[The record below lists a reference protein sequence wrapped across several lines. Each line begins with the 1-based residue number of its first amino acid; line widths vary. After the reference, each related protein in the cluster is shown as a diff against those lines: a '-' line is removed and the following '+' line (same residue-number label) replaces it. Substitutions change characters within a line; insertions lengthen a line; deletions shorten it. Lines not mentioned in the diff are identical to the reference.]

1 MEPSVATLTDA
12 ATVSSLPAATSVSI
26 GERVTPEESREKL
39 TEEVISK
46 LMTII
51 KNVTTL
57 FDLQEEDWNMDC
69 EYVIEKFL
77 NKSDQPILTIY
88 FDQDDLKASLG
99 FPECRVTD
107 LHLYYRRNLKV
118 DLDEHNFHNEVGWL
132 TLDGNPE
139 QSIYALMT
147 GLQAP
152 MMYTIKHWPNLIKN
166 KFLLQFTKFLLDL
179 AELKYNMLGLTG
191 IHVPMEAYSITP
203 EKAPS
208 DRGLITRFNSVI
220 LQWYSHINANIKG
233 LEAASMLD
241 NPLPVDE
248 YKFWVHR
255 YDNLSGIWEQLGD
268 PQVGHIVRILIA
280 AQSEYVDRFIRMI
293 RQLKEAIEI
302 ADSNRR
308 YLHLLLEPCGLLEQ
322 ATELDAI
329 PGVLPHIL
337 FTFKFIWANS
347 PHYNDDNL
355 LIRQLQALC
364 NQVVTKCKDTVNL
377 RVVLDGK
384 PRTGIKMFNKIVNCL
399 DNFQTL
405 YNRAVALHNQ
415 YHKKVWEVD
424 TEKIFSQIN
433 TLKQRAEDVVH
444 ICEAMKTFGRIDEK
458 VAIQKPTFG
467 WTRASEYQK
476 VVDLIED
483 KFNEHF
489 MDVSKSQDA
498 LIELHSN
505 TWPGAMFR
513 FREGLREIEVIVENL
528 LDNIF
533 STVKNVEEG
542 VELLTILHHYSNSEQ
557 LRLTFEKRTT
567 DVHKLFLK
575 EIDEAKKEV
584 MIGRRCHM
592 RGTPRYGGRAVVAHQ
607 KKQRLK
613 LLFKT
618 INEAEWLPDTSLELE
633 LRENYHNL
641 ITDLNEYNDRLFEKW
656 IRSVPDNFEQRL
668 RKPLFARAST
678 PYLIAI
684 NLDSSMREIASECE
698 FWLQIGKGLPQHIM
712 NYFRKRY
719 HELCLLYNR
728 VQALTFAHNRI
739 ILSLSNCEKLLFKE
753 HLLFLR
759 KQMASG
765 FTETYNWVNDATTQY
780 VEEAT
785 TFVTNMLDFVDDF
798 KECNYYI
805 RDLCHEMAC
814 VKLVEIETGT
824 DYALYDFLESL
835 TESRDKAIK
844 TLSEKYKLIND
855 FLLVVYDGFH
865 GAQKKVKG
873 YWMKYIESIDFL
885 VEDAFLLCI
894 VFSPTLLEIGSLLKG
909 IFIGLASSLQIFPRI
924 TDKFKIKRLKKLA
937 PIPAVITGDKDC
949 QKINNSIEEVI
960 STTYNNLQHYLDEW
974 LAYRSIWETDRDL
987 FFARFERRNPSK
999 EAFSQ
1004 EIDRYFAYARHIR
1017 DMDHLSHCNFLL
1029 INSMRLKET
1038 IIKHCEVWA
1047 KRLKYLLF
1055 KCTARHIE
1063 DVYKYCHQ
1071 LGTKVNEEPQTLHD
1085 LPDALKLHSI
1095 LLADIPKKEYWF
1107 PIIYDQFEMLLWY
1120 SDDVPDIIRE
1130 RADGI
1135 KKIWTEYLE
1144 SLNRA
1149 EDMLEISVASFKT
1162 TQLKEMADF
1171 KSDVS
1176 NLLKDFQ
1183 NNAPFSADKS
1193 SYASLQWVKAFAE
1206 TIREAQAREEELVNN
1221 LKIFKIN
1228 QEPSSTL
1235 KSLDKMTEDLAV
1247 VWILGNEWDEQ
1258 YSQYN
1263 LLHFKELDID
1273 SMEIFANETYKKF
1286 TNLMK
1291 LFRDKNWPAIEQLRK
1306 KVDTFR
1312 RAIPMLADLKN
1323 QNLKKRHWD
1332 QIRDIVGVNFDE
1344 TADDFTL
1351 EKIIKLGLI
1360 DFAEHIADISNSA
1373 TMEVGI
1379 ENQLKMIRITWQD
1392 ADLNMEPHKDKGV
1405 YRLKAMD
1412 ELFAQLE
1419 EHQNILS
1426 AMKGSRFAQPFI
1438 AEVDHWEKTLG
1449 LVLDVL
1455 EHALIV
1461 QKNYIYLENIFTGED
1476 ISKQLPKEADNFDRI
1491 AREWRFITKH
1501 MNKVKSA
1508 IKACSFPGLLKTEKK
1523 LIYGLEIIMR
1533 ALEKYLE
1540 TKRRVFPRFYFISND
1555 DLLEILGSSKRQ
1567 ENIQPH
1573 FKKCFDNIN
1582 KVKMQRLPNK
1592 VEGYGM
1598 SSADGEYVAFSKP
1611 ISLEGPV
1618 EDWLCDLEDIMRI
1631 TLRDQLKIVRVDL
1644 RMNLKNRDKWIM
1656 DHPGQLC
1663 ITASQLQWTTDVTKT
1678 LQQCRS
1684 LENHAPMKRL
1694 KKKQMQVLLKFSD
1707 AVRSDLTKLQRVKIV
1722 AIVTIEIHAKDVI
1735 EKLYKGNTMSTQAFE
1750 WLSQLRFYWDK
1761 DINDCVVRQTN
1772 TFFAYGY
1779 EYLGNSGRLVIT
1791 PLTDR
1796 CYITLT
1802 TALHLYRGGSPKGP
1816 AGTGKTETVKDLG
1829 KALAYYV
1836 IVINCSEGLDFK
1848 SMGRMFSG
1856 FAQSGAWGCFDE
1868 FNRINIEV
1876 LSVVAQQ
1883 ILSILAALAAKKKNF
1898 TFEGVSTKL
1907 VSTCGIFITMN
1918 PGYAGRTELPDNLK
1932 SMFRPISMMVPDSRL
1947 ISEITLFGE
1956 GFRDTR
1962 NLANKCFTLFSLC
1975 KQQLSQ
1981 QDHYE
1986 FGLRGLVALLR
1997 YSGKKR
2003 RQHSDLPEDQIL
2015 LLAMKDMNVAKLTSD
2030 DLPLFNGVCKDLFP
2044 SVDVPTIEYSTLLK
2058 TVKEEMAKHKLQ
2070 PVAIALTKI
2079 VQLYETKNSRH
2090 STVILGQ
2097 PGSAK
2102 TTTWKLLKNAM
2113 TILHSKG
2120 VAGFEHVQEYVINPK
2135 SVSLAELY
2143 GEYNLATNEWAD
2155 GILSNVMRKAC
2166 ADEHSFEKW
2175 ILFDG
2180 PVDAVWIE
2188 NMNSVMDD
2196 NKVLTLINSERITLA
2211 EPVSLVFEV
2220 EDLSQASPATVSRCG
2235 IIFNDYKDFG
2245 WQPYVDSWLEHFSN
2259 NDVYQANMRKH
2270 FEVWVKPGLLF
2281 RRRKVHQT
2289 VVIPEICSVASLCK
2303 LLTALAPPTKCAK
2316 VGMTPQESYPLM
2328 TRLWFLFCFV
2338 WSIGAPINEDGRILF
2353 DKWLRKLA
2361 SDIFPARDT
2370 VYDYCVSNKARE
2382 MHHWDTYLDP
2392 EWSFIPESTPFHK
2405 IIVPTVDTIRNEFLL
2420 SVLLGCGHPTLIVG
2434 IVGTGKTSAA
2444 IEALAGLDSTKYSTI
2459 TLNMSSK
2466 TSSTIVQDT
2475 IESRL
2480 EKRTKTVFVPVGGKK
2495 MITFMDDFNM
2505 PEKEIYGAQPP
2516 LELIRQWIDHGFWYN
2531 RQNQQI
2537 IAVRDMHLLA
2547 AMGPPGG
2554 GRNVISN
2561 RLLSKFCI
2569 LNLTFPTDSQIL
2581 RIFNTMFSIHL
2592 DSVNASLSHLTKPI
2606 TTMTLDLY
2614 KNVYR
2619 AMLPTPSK
2627 THYIFNLRDISKV
2640 FQGLLRSHAEM
2651 KTDEM
2656 ILKLWVHESFRVFH
2670 DLLND
2675 DVDRRWFY
2683 DAVNLKLQEVFSMD
2697 IPTLNGPGSAGI
2709 FCDFMNQ
2716 YGLYECIDDVQT
2728 LKTFIGQEMEEYN
2741 QAPGNSKLDLVF
2753 FTDAI
2758 VEICRIARIVSQPRG
2773 NSLIVALGGSGRQCI
2788 VRVAAWVSGLTT
2800 FKINI
2805 SKNYRVAEFKEDL
2818 KRVYYSAGVKDVPTV
2833 FLMTDSQVTDEGFLE
2848 LINSILSTGEVTKL
2862 YRPEEFDEIKKTL
2875 WDIARKQGL
2884 TLTSQ
2889 EAINSYFI
2897 DRVRSNLHLA
2907 LCMSPVGD
2915 IFRARLRQYPA
2926 LVSRTTIN
2934 WFTDW
2939 SQEALLEVA
2948 VKFLSDIDLLQTS
2961 TGKEM
2966 TVAAVAKIFSTIHV
2980 SVQMYSSIMLKELK
2994 RHNYVTP
3001 SSYLDVVQSY
3011 KKMLESKRIELST
3024 AANKLRGGLSKIE
3037 ETKNKVSGL
3046 TADLEEKN
3054 KEVYVATVECDVVM
3068 QKIMV
3073 DQKEAD
3079 VAKKGVEIRSE
3090 KIAKEE
3096 QECDQ
3101 QASEALEL
3109 LGEAMPALEE
3119 AMQALEALN
3128 KKDIAEVRSYGK
3140 PPYKVEMVMEAVC
3153 ILRGIEPVWAEAKKD
3168 LGDVNFLQ
3176 KLRDFDKD
3184 HVTDRTLKRIAL
3196 YTNNPE
3202 FEPEKVGVVSTAAKS
3217 LAMWVIAIEKYG
3229 KAYKIVAPRKA
3240 KWEEAVA
3247 SLKAKQEMLRKE
3259 QENLEKILARVREL
3273 EALFTA
3279 KMRQKDD
3286 LLYQADKL
3294 RAKLERAFGLVDGLS
3309 GEKIR
3314 WERTVAELDDNYIF
3328 LPSDCL
3334 VSTAFVSYCGPFLSA
3349 YRDQLLDQWSNV
3361 MDDVDFSNS
3370 PGFDMLEF
3378 LEKPHIVRMWNKLG
3392 LPTDSFSTENAI
3404 IITQSRKWPLIIDP
3418 QAQAHKWIK
3427 NMCQKDPNI
3436 VLYVIDFGTPKY
3448 LQILEKCVK
3457 RGHTCLLQN
3466 INETI
3471 DPNVIPVLEKVI
3483 VRKGNEEFM
3492 KCGDRLLEYNSKFQF
3507 YITTKL
3513 TNPHYLP
3520 EIATR
3525 TAIVNFAIK
3534 LEGLEAQ
3541 LLGIVV
3547 GKEKPKLEEE
3557 KDVMVTEIA
3566 EGRALLIELEDE
3578 LLRLLTT
3585 ATGSIL
3591 DDEHLFKTLQTSKT
3605 TAINEYDSIAKRAA
3619 LLFFVLKDMALVDP
3633 MYQFSLDSYK
3643 SLFEISIKKSKKSDD
3658 IKERIRLL
3666 NNYHS
3671 ESVYRN
3677 TCRGL
3682 FERHKLMFSFL
3693 VCLKIMDDAVDKS
3706 DFMFLLKGG
3715 VVLNR
3720 DAQPDNPCPD
3730 WMSAEIWD
3738 NISELEKLP
3747 GYKGIGRSFTQHK
3760 KDWQGWYL
3768 KTEPETLSLI
3778 GEWETCL
3785 TQFQKLVILRCLRP
3799 DRLGFGIARWIT
3811 ACIGSQ
3817 FTEPPVL
3824 DVASVLDDSSS
3835 SVPLVF
3841 VLSPGVDPTLSLMA
3855 LAESRKMSKKFRTLS
3870 LGQGQAPIATKMIE
3884 DGVRVG
3890 HWVFLANCHLSLSWM
3905 PALDKIIENLA
3916 SSFCSPDFRLWLS
3929 SNPHPDFP
3937 ISILQTS
3944 LKMTTEPP
3952 KGLKANMK
3960 RLYNIITE
3968 DKLEMCKCQEKFR
3981 KLVFSLCWFHAMVIE
3996 RKKFQ
4001 RLGWNVDYSFNDSD
4015 FEVSFNILSIYLDE
4029 YSTTPWEALK
4039 YLIAAVMYG
4048 GHVTDDW
4055 DKRLLVTYINE
4066 FFNDDVLSLKKYK
4079 LSSLLYYY
4087 VPEDGPLHMYRD
4099 IIHEFPIVDQPQAF
4113 GQHPNADIASL
4124 MVESKALLATMMS
4137 LQVTES
4143 SDDSLKEEK
4152 VLNLTKDM
4160 LGKLPQTIDYE
4171 TTAEKM
4177 GPSKTPLMVVLL
4189 QEIQRYNVLLLGIE
4203 QSLKNL
4209 QKGIKG
4215 FMVMT
4220 PDLENI
4226 FECLYEGKIPNPWLK
4241 AYPSMLSLGS
4251 WSRDLIHRVDHFSR
4265 WANTLTAPLAFWLSA
4280 FTFPTGFLTA
4290 VLQTAARKDSKSID
4304 QLVWDF
4310 TPLEQAVI
4318 RPPADGV
4325 FVRGMYLEGA
4335 SWNRKEQTLMEPGLL
4350 ELFCPLPPIHF
4361 LPVEQTKHKTKGL
4374 YECPVY
4380 YYPQR
4385 SGTQGRAAFVVV
4397 VELKSGNY
4405 SSEFWIKRGTAI
4417 LLSLPN

>member
-1 MEPSVATLTDA
+1 
-12 ATVSSLPAATSVSI
+12 
-26 GERVTPEESREKL
+26 
-39 TEEVISK
+39 
-46 LMTII
+46 MTII

-99 FPECRVTD
+99 FPECRFFFSISP
-107 LHLYYRRNLKV
+107 LYTKWYDSRTCSISCLGNSLK
-118 DLDEHNFHNEVGWL
+118 
-132 TLDGNPE
+132 
-139 QSIYALMT
+139 
-147 GLQAP
+147 
-152 MMYTIKHWPNLIKN
+152 
-166 KFLLQFTKFLLDL
+166 
-179 AELKYNMLGLTG
+179 
-191 IHVPMEAYSITP
+191 
-203 EKAPS
+203 
-208 DRGLITRFNSVI
+208 
-220 LQWYSHINANIKG
+220 
-233 LEAASMLD
+233 
-241 NPLPVDE
+241 
-248 YKFWVHR
+248 
-255 YDNLSGIWEQLGD
+255 
-268 PQVGHIVRILIA
+268 
-280 AQSEYVDRFIRMI
+280 
-293 RQLKEAIEI
+293 
-302 ADSNRR
+302 
-308 YLHLLLEPCGLLEQ
+308 
-322 ATELDAI
+322 
-329 PGVLPHIL
+329 
-337 FTFKFIWANS
+337 
-347 PHYNDDNL
+347 
-355 LIRQLQALC
+355 
-364 NQVVTKCKDTVNL
+364 
-377 RVVLDGK
+377 
-384 PRTGIKMFNKIVNCL
+384 
-399 DNFQTL
+399 
-405 YNRAVALHNQ
+405 
-415 YHKKVWEVD
+415 
-424 TEKIFSQIN
+424 
-433 TLKQRAEDVVH
+433 
-444 ICEAMKTFGRIDEK
+444 
-458 VAIQKPTFG
+458 
-467 WTRASEYQK
+467 
-476 VVDLIED
+476 
-483 KFNEHF
+483 
-489 MDVSKSQDA
+489 
-498 LIELHSN
+498 
-505 TWPGAMFR
+505 
-513 FREGLREIEVIVENL
+513 
-528 LDNIF
+528 
-533 STVKNVEEG
+533 
-542 VELLTILHHYSNSEQ
+542 
-557 LRLTFEKRTT
+557 
-567 DVHKLFLK
+567 
-575 EIDEAKKEV
+575 
-584 MIGRRCHM
+584 
-592 RGTPRYGGRAVVAHQ
+592 
-607 KKQRLK
+607 
-613 LLFKT
+613 
-618 INEAEWLPDTSLELE
+618 
-633 LRENYHNL
+633 
-641 ITDLNEYNDRLFEKW
+641 
-656 IRSVPDNFEQRL
+656 
-668 RKPLFARAST
+668 
-678 PYLIAI
+678 
-684 NLDSSMREIASECE
+684 
-698 FWLQIGKGLPQHIM
+698 
-712 NYFRKRY
+712 
-719 HELCLLYNR
+719 
-728 VQALTFAHNRI
+728 
-739 ILSLSNCEKLLFKE
+739 
-753 HLLFLR
+753 
-759 KQMASG
+759 
-765 FTETYNWVNDATTQY
+765 
-780 VEEAT
+780 
-785 TFVTNMLDFVDDF
+785 
-798 KECNYYI
+798 CNYPQKGH
-805 RDLCHEMAC
+805 RDRNR
-814 VKLVEIETGT
+814 
-824 DYALYDFLESL
+824 LYF
-835 TESRDKAIK
+835 
-844 TLSEKYKLIND
+844 
-855 FLLVVYDGFH
+855 
-865 GAQKKVKG
+865 
-873 YWMKYIESIDFL
+873 
-885 VEDAFLLCI
+885 
-894 VFSPTLLEIGSLLKG
+894 
-909 IFIGLASSLQIFPRI
+909 FI
-924 TDKFKIKRLKKLA
+924 T
-937 PIPAVITGDKDC
+937 V
-949 QKINNSIEEVI
+949 
-960 STTYNNLQHYLDEW
+960 
-974 LAYRSIWETDRDL
+974 
-987 FFARFERRNPSK
+987 
-999 EAFSQ
+999 
-1004 EIDRYFAYARHIR
+1004 
-1017 DMDHLSHCNFLL
+1017 
-1029 INSMRLKET
+1029 
-1038 IIKHCEVWA
+1038 
-1047 KRLKYLLF
+1047 
-1055 KCTARHIE
+1055 
-1063 DVYKYCHQ
+1063 
-1071 LGTKVNEEPQTLHD
+1071 
-1085 LPDALKLHSI
+1085 
-1095 LLADIPKKEYWF
+1095 
-1107 PIIYDQFEMLLWY
+1107 WY

-1149 EDMLEISVASFKT
+1149 EDMLEISV
-1162 TQLKEMADF
+1162 
-1171 KSDVS
+1171 
-1176 NLLKDFQ
+1176 
-1183 NNAPFSADKS
+1183 
-1193 SYASLQWVKAFAE
+1193 
-1206 TIREAQAREEELVNN
+1206 
-1221 LKIFKIN
+1221 
-1228 QEPSSTL
+1228 
-1235 KSLDKMTEDLAV
+1235 MTEDLAV

-1461 QKNYIYLENIFTGED
+1461 QKNYIYLEVCVNGYQTQILNLHSMLLELLVRTFPQNIFTGED

-1848 SMGRMFSG
+1848 SMGRMFSGKSPFSKLSSFVQVLNQFLKIQRSNYYEDNRTDFANISG

-2289 VVIPEICSVASLCK
+2289 VVIPEICSVSSLCK

-2592 DSVNASLSHLTKPI
+2592 DSVNASLSHL
-2606 TTMTLDLY
+2606 
-2614 KNVYR
+2614 
-2619 AMLPTPSK
+2619 S
-2627 THYIFNLRDISKV
+2627 
-2640 FQGLLRSHAEM
+2640 
-2651 KTDEM
+2651 
-2656 ILKLWVHESFRVFH
+2656 
-2670 DLLND
+2670 
-2675 DVDRRWFY
+2675 
-2683 DAVNLKLQEVFSMD
+2683 
-2697 IPTLNGPGSAGI
+2697 
-2709 FCDFMNQ
+2709 DFMNQ

-2961 TGKEM
+2961 TGK
-2966 TVAAVAKIFSTIHV
+2966 
-2980 SVQMYSSIMLKELK
+2980 
-2994 RHNYVTP
+2994 
-3001 SSYLDVVQSY
+3001 
-3011 KKMLESKRIELST
+3011 
-3024 AANKLRGGLSKIE
+3024 
-3037 ETKNKVSGL
+3037 
-3046 TADLEEKN
+3046 
-3054 KEVYVATVECDVVM
+3054 
-3068 QKIMV
+3068 
-3073 DQKEAD
+3073 
-3079 VAKKGVEIRSE
+3079 
-3090 KIAKEE
+3090 
-3096 QECDQ
+3096 
-3101 QASEALEL
+3101 
-3109 LGEAMPALEE
+3109 
-3119 AMQALEALN
+3119 ALEALN

-3605 TAINEYDSIAKRAA
+3605 TAINVNSRLLISVCPKHSIFNAKSHIFILQEYDSIAKRAA

-3835 SVPLVF
+3835 CVPLVF

-4290 VLQTAARKDSKSID
+4290 VLQ
-4304 QLVWDF
+4304 
-4310 TPLEQAVI
+4310 
-4318 RPPADGV
+4318 DGV

>member
-1 MEPSVATLTDA
+1 MEKILGHLLEEHFQLSPLNKAQHAYLKGRSTETALVEVTALIGKALEEKESAVGCFLDIGGAFDNTSYASIRNAAHKKGVSPPTIRWIMAMLSSREVFSEMGDYRVTVLANCGCPQGGVLSPLLWLLVADGLLTLLVEQGFEVAGYADDLAVIIRGRFDSTLSERVQVGLDLIQRWCDGEGLTLNPRKTTVVSFTRKRRSNVVAPTIQGTTLVLSEQVKYLGVILDRKLTWKPQTRHAVQKATKAMWACRRLMGKTWGISPRMAHWLYTAVVRPIVSYAALVWWRATNQQTVQAQLGTLQRQACLGITGAMRTCPTASMEALLGLPPLHIHIWRCAYLGAVRVRWSEMVGSFATRRLQDTIQHFGIDSAGVLISDVMPEKMNFRLPFKVAIPSRERWRGGDLPLAAGVQAWYTDGSVIGGRTGLGVTGPRFSLA
-12 ATVSSLPAATSVSI
+12 LPLGSCATVFQAEVLAIDICAQELLRRGTKNARICIFSDSQAA
-26 GERVTPEESREKL
+26 
-39 TEEVISK
+39 
-46 LMTII
+46 
-51 KNVTTL
+51 
-57 FDLQEEDWNMDC
+57 
-69 EYVIEKFL
+69 
-77 NKSDQPILTIY
+77 
-88 FDQDDLKASLG
+88 LKAISA
-99 FPECRVTD
+99 FSHKSR
-107 LHLYYRRNLKV
+107 
-118 DLDEHNFHNEVGWL
+118 L
-132 TLDGNPE
+132 TWD
-139 QSIYALMT
+139 
-147 GLQAP
+147 
-152 MMYTIKHWPNLIKN
+152 
-166 KFLLQFTKFLLDL
+166 
-179 AELKYNMLGLTG
+179 
-191 IHVPMEAYSITP
+191 
-203 EKAPS
+203 
-208 DRGLITRFNSVI
+208 
-220 LQWYSHINANIKG
+220 
-233 LEAASMLD
+233 
-241 NPLPVDE
+241 
-248 YKFWVHR
+248 
-255 YDNLSGIWEQLGD
+255 
-268 PQVGHIVRILIA
+268 
-280 AQSEYVDRFIRMI
+280 
-293 RQLKEAIEI
+293 
-302 ADSNRR
+302 
-308 YLHLLLEPCGLLEQ
+308 
-322 ATELDAI
+322 
-329 PGVLPHIL
+329 
-337 FTFKFIWANS
+337 
-347 PHYNDDNL
+347 
-355 LIRQLQALC
+355 
-364 NQVVTKCKDTVNL
+364 
-377 RVVLDGK
+377 
-384 PRTGIKMFNKIVNCL
+384 CL
-399 DNFQTL
+399 
-405 YNRAVALHNQ
+405 
-415 YHKKVWEVD
+415 
-424 TEKIFSQIN
+424 N
-433 TLKQRAEDVVH
+433 TLKALARDNRITLTWVLGHAGIKGNEKADSLAKLGAESLPTGPEPFLGLPKSYLERKVDEWVNTTKTSHWLRCPGLRQSKRLISPQGRARD
-444 ICEAMKTFGRIDEK
+444 MLSLSRINIRVLTGVLTGHCPLRYHLNKMGLEEITECRLCGGGEET
-458 VAIQKPTFG
+458 A
-467 WTRASEYQK
+467 
-476 VVDLIED
+476 
-483 KFNEHF
+483 EHLLC
-489 MDVSKSQDA
+489 DCLA
-498 LIELHSN
+498 
-505 TWPGAMFR
+505 AAYAR
-513 FREGLREIEVIVENL
+513 FRHLGSGLLQPEALQRVATK
-528 LDNIF
+528 NI
-533 STVKNVEEG
+533 
-542 VELLTILHHYSNSEQ
+542 LA
-557 LRLTFEKRTT
+557 
-567 DVHKLFLK
+567 FLK
-575 EIDEAKKEV
+575 E
-584 MIGRRCHM
+584 
-592 RGTPRYGGRAVVAHQ
+592 
-607 KKQRLK
+607 L
-613 LLFKT
+613 
-618 INEAEWLPDTSLELE
+618 
-633 LRENYHNL
+633 
-641 ITDLNEYNDRLFEKW
+641 
-656 IRSVPDNFEQRL
+656 
-668 RKPLFARAST
+668 
-678 PYLIAI
+678 
-684 NLDSSMREIASECE
+684 
-698 FWLQIGKGLPQHIM
+698 
-712 NYFRKRY
+712 
-719 HELCLLYNR
+719 
-728 VQALTFAHNRI
+728 AL
-739 ILSLSNCEKLLFKE
+739 NCENR
-753 HLLFLR
+753 FL
-759 KQMASG
+759 G
-765 FTETYNWVNDATTQY
+765 
-780 VEEAT
+780 
-785 TFVTNMLDFVDDF
+785 L
-798 KECNYYI
+798 
-805 RDLCHEMAC
+805 RDQP
-814 VKLVEIETGT
+814 
-824 DYALYDFLESL
+824 
-835 TESRDKAIK
+835 
-844 TLSEKYKLIND
+844 N
-855 FLLVVYDGFH
+855 
-865 GAQKKVKG
+865 
-873 YWMKYIESIDFL
+873 
-885 VEDAFLLCI
+885 
-894 VFSPTLLEIGSLLKG
+894 
-909 IFIGLASSLQIFPRI
+909 
-924 TDKFKIKRLKKLA
+924 
-937 PIPAVITGDKDC
+937 
-949 QKINNSIEEVI
+949 
-960 STTYNNLQHYLDEW
+960 
-974 LAYRSIWETDRDL
+974 
-987 FFARFERRNPSK
+987 
-999 EAFSQ
+999 
-1004 EIDRYFAYARHIR
+1004 
-1017 DMDHLSHCNFLL
+1017 
-1029 INSMRLKET
+1029 
-1038 IIKHCEVWA
+1038 
-1047 KRLKYLLF
+1047 
-1055 KCTARHIE
+1055 
-1063 DVYKYCHQ
+1063 
-1071 LGTKVNEEPQTLHD
+1071 
-1085 LPDALKLHSI
+1085 LHSI

-1149 EDMLEISVASFKT
+1149 EDMLEISV
-1162 TQLKEMADF
+1162 
-1171 KSDVS
+1171 
-1176 NLLKDFQ
+1176 
-1183 NNAPFSADKS
+1183 
-1193 SYASLQWVKAFAE
+1193 
-1206 TIREAQAREEELVNN
+1206 
-1221 LKIFKIN
+1221 
-1228 QEPSSTL
+1228 
-1235 KSLDKMTEDLAV
+1235 MTEDLAV

-1461 QKNYIYLENIFTGED
+1461 QKNYIYLEVCVNGYQTQILNLHFMLLELLVRTFPQNIFTGED

-1848 SMGRMFSG
+1848 SMGRMFSGKSPFSKLSSFVQVLNQFLKIQRSNYYEDNRTDFANISG

-2289 VVIPEICSVASLCK
+2289 VVIPEICSVSSLCK

-2592 DSVNASLSHLTKPI
+2592 DSVNASLSHL
-2606 TTMTLDLY
+2606 
-2614 KNVYR
+2614 
-2619 AMLPTPSK
+2619 S
-2627 THYIFNLRDISKV
+2627 
-2640 FQGLLRSHAEM
+2640 
-2651 KTDEM
+2651 
-2656 ILKLWVHESFRVFH
+2656 
-2670 DLLND
+2670 
-2675 DVDRRWFY
+2675 
-2683 DAVNLKLQEVFSMD
+2683 
-2697 IPTLNGPGSAGI
+2697 
-2709 FCDFMNQ
+2709 DFMNQ

-3054 KEVYVATVECDVVM
+3054 KEGSRLENIEKASRCITQKKVTPSRCFPVYVATVECDVVM

-3605 TAINEYDSIAKRAA
+3605 TAINVNSRLLISVCPKHSIFNAKSHIFILQEYDSIAKRAA

-3835 SVPLVF
+3835 CVPLVF

-4290 VLQTAARKDSKSID
+4290 VLQ
-4304 QLVWDF
+4304 
-4310 TPLEQAVI
+4310 
-4318 RPPADGV
+4318 DGV